1 MQYCMLYRVCDLG
14 PGVHGGPTR
23 HDGTHGRVGPQS
35 EVGLVVAEALPAA
48 AATQVPSGCHTQGA
62 FVSAFV
68 RATCATSWPRKRLS
82 CNPSGYRFLFFF
94 FLRPCKTDVSGWSW
108 KTGRGKRALH
118 VGFVGF

>member
-35 EVGLVVAEALPAA
+35 EVSLVVAEALPAA

-62 FVSAFV
+62 CLRLCVHCVQQVGPVNACL
-68 RATCATSWPRKRLS
+68 ATPLVILFFS
-82 CNPSGYRFLFFF
+82 FFF
-94 FLRPCKTDVSGWSW
+94 FASV
-108 KTGRGKRALH
+108 
-118 VGFVGF
+118 